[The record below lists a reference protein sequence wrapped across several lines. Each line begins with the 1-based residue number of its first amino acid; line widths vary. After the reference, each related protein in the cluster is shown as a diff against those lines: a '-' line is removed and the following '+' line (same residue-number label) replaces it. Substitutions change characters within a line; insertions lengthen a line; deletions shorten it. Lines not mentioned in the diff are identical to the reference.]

1 MFNKVLNYV
10 LTPIIDRKLLY
21 EKLGVL
27 GRQPINY
34 TALDLELTSLDKRC
48 TEITSMGYVSG
59 VDGVIDLA
67 SCCYDVIN
75 SSADLGQSP
84 VIHGLT
90 ESILAEGCELSDA
103 LVRML
108 PRLNDSIVVFH
119 NARLDLAALHNAF
132 VKHKLPQVR
141 VLYVDTLTLALY
153 NLRKQHQVLPLQ
165 SATLSVCRQRLGLP
179 NFPEHNALDDALATL
194 ELYFAQL
201 QQLGLEKPYNVKE
214 LSHTGALGVM
224 KIGEC

>member
-10 LTPIIDRKLLY
+10 LTPIIDRKLFY

-59 VDGVIDLA
+59 VNGVIDLA
-67 SCCYDVIN
+67 SCRYDVIN

-119 NARLDLAALHNAF
+119 NAR
-132 VKHKLPQVR
+132 
-141 VLYVDTLTLALY
+141 
-153 NLRKQHQVLPLQ
+153 
-165 SATLSVCRQRLGLP
+165 
-179 NFPEHNALDDALATL
+179 
-194 ELYFAQL
+194 
-201 QQLGLEKPYNVKE
+201 
-214 LSHTGALGVM
+214 
-224 KIGEC
+224 